1 MFISV
6 THSRPQSRTQKILVL
21 GIRYAVELQA
31 WVARVLLQIEGCD
44 LDGFLLVG
52 GQPCEAVD
60 EGVGDAKLHMFCA
73 YAATSTC
80 GQLQSQ
86 THHTRVGVFIG
97 ALQML

>member
-1 MFISV
+1 MACSYQLLIV
-6 THSRPQSRTQKILVL
+6 VHSHVYKKILVL

-31 WVARVLLQIEGCD
+31 WVVRVLLQIEGCD

-73 YAATSTC
+73 YAATRAGS
-80 GQLQSQ
+80 SSMAK
-86 THHTRVGVFIG
+86 G
-97 ALQML
+97 ATN